1 MLTTTLRMK
10 HHLLP
15 AIFLACCYNFVVGVA
30 VISLKGDG
38 FLRYDIRNKPFN
50 SNVNR
55 ISLHFKTTHPTGIIV
70 YLLGSNG
77 DSLELDLVQGTLRQV
92 SLSCLCFLK
101 VNNLS
106 KKRENIWNGKATKRF
121 EIHKN

>member
-1 MLTTTLRMK
+1 MLTTTLRIK
-10 HHLLP
+10 HLLLP
-15 AIFLACCYNFVVGVA
+15 AIFITCCYNFVVGVA
-30 VISLKGDG
+30 DISLNGDA

-92 SLSCLCFLK
+92 SVSCLCLLRVSDLF
-101 VNNLS
+101 
-106 KKRENIWNGKATKRF
+106 KKR
-121 EIHKN
+121 KNV